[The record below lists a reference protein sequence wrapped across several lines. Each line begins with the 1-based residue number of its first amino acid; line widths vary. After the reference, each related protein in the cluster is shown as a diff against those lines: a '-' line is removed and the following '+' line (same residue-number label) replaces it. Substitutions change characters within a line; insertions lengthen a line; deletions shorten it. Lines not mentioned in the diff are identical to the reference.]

1 MYCTLFLAHRAGT
14 ILLLCTS
21 VFAQSRINVCIYHK
35 NVLFF
40 IVESPVILTDTIIF
54 VGDPLY
60 EVPVTHTP
68 EGMDPTTTSL
78 CYQIHGETEEYYNI
92 ISDRCVQVN
101 VLYDAIGS
109 DSQAGNYIKD
119 VGIVAHNTAGGCNSI
134 EVTGRRCTVTIDGNA
149 LNGSYDQDGVTIT
162 KTGRKLYEIILPNCK
177 TTQGDDL
184 RFRLRC
190 VKVNNKGVVRVDVIR
205 NGGRAG
211 AHGLLG
217 KDYCAISH

>member
-1 MYCTLFLAHRAGT
+1 MYFTAVQSLA
-14 ILLLCTS
+14 
-21 VFAQSRINVCIYHK
+21 
-35 NVLFF
+35 
-40 IVESPVILTDTIIF
+40 ILTDTIVF

-78 CYQIHGETEEYYNI
+78 CYQIHGENEKYFNI

-101 VLYDAIGS
+101 VLYDPIRR
-109 DSQAGNYIKD
+109 DPQAGNYIKD

-149 LNGSYDQDGVTIT
+149 LNGSYDQDGVIIT
-162 KTGRKLYEIILPNCK
+162 STGKKLYEVTLPNCK
-177 TTQGDDL
+177 ATQGDDL

-190 VKVNNKGVVRVDVIR
+190 VKVDNKRIVRIDVIR

-211 AHGLLG
+211 THGLLG
-217 KDYCAISH
+217 KD